1 MFDKKEIDLYHSIT
15 APDSL
20 RNRVFDKSNNRPIRI
35 WYKRRFTLTAACLV
49 LFFLLSS
56 VMYRNLVSKNSQ
68 VLVKGTP
75 IGSSPVVLS
84 YHTPYTKA
92 NPSMISPNLFS
103 TILDI
108 QISGNTMITVSGGT
122 IYDTAH
128 PETKGERITLVDDS
142 RLCWTFID
150 EFSSS
155 GLTLTVVSEKT
166 VDTYVL
172 KKVKETG
179 IWTISQE

>member
-1 MFDKKEIDLYHSIT
+1 MFDKKEINLYHSIT

-20 RNRVFDKSNNRPIRI
+20 RDRVLGESNNSPTRI
-35 WYKRRFTLTAACLV
+35 WYKRRSTLTAACLV

-56 VMYRNLVSKNSQ
+56 VMYINLVPKNSQ
-68 VLVKGTP
+68 VVVKGTP
-75 IGSSPVVLS
+75 IGSSPVVLAN
-84 YHTPYTKA
+84 HIPYTKA
-92 NPSMISPNLFS
+92 NPAMISPNLFS

-128 PETKGERITLVDDS
+128 PETKGERISLIEDT
-142 RLCWTFID
+142 RLCWIFID

-172 KKVKETG
+172 KKNKETG